1 MKLAFIF
8 PGKESEKEANPAFFK
23 SLKDTIDSVKRPD
36 TSVKIYALPN
46 DLPDEAEMAYWYVH
60 PKMFS
65 AMIPVAR
72 QAQKDGCDAVVI
84 GCVGSTDAEYGIKE
98 VLDIPAVG
106 IGESCL
112 LMAQVLGQSFSI
124 MTYDNKI
131 AAWIDRMVRER
142 HLEDFCVSVRPA
154 NIPLDEMMGRNAMAK
169 IYERVLNQARLAVSE
184 DRADVIV
191 NGSAGFAGLADYLRK
206 HVEAPV
212 VDAVEAGIKFGE
224 MFADL
229 KKSKNLYQSKVATYK
244 SSPNLDK
251 VLKKYF

>member
-23 SLKDTIDSVKRPD
+23 SLKETIDSVKRAD
-36 TSVKIYALPN
+36 TKVEIYALPN

-60 PKMFS
+60 PMMFS
-65 AMIPVAR
+65 GMIGVAR
-72 QAQKDGCDAVVI
+72 KAQKDGADAVVI
-84 GCVGSTDAEYGIKE
+84 GCVGSTDAEYGVKE
-98 VLDIPAVG
+98 VLDVPAVG
-106 IGESCL
+106 IGEASL
-112 LMAQVLGQSFSI
+112 LMAQVLGQNFSI

-169 IYERVLNQARLAVSE
+169 IYERVLTQAKLAITE

-191 NGSAGFAGLADYLRK
+191 NGSAGFVGLADYLRK
-206 HVEAPV
+206 RVDAPV

-229 KKSKNLYQSKVATYK
+229 KKSKNLYQSKVYTYR

-251 VLKKYF
+251 VLGKYF

>member
-1 MKLAFIF
+1 VKLAFIF
-8 PGKESEKEANPAFFK
+8 PGKESEKDANPAFFK
-23 SLKDTIDSVKRPD
+23 SMRETIDSVRRPD
-36 TSVKIYALPN
+36 TTVEIYALPN

-65 AMIPVAR
+65 AMIGVAR
-72 QAQKDGCDAVVI
+72 RAQKDGMDAVVV

-112 LMAQVLGQSFSI
+112 LMAQLLGQNFSI

-154 NIPLDEMMGRNAMAK
+154 NIPLEEMMGRSSMAR
-169 IYERVLNQARLAVSE
+169 IYERVLNQAKLAITE

-191 NGSAGFAGLADYLRK
+191 NGSAGFVGLADYLRK
-206 HVEAPV
+206 RVEAPV
-212 VDAVEAGIKFGE
+212 VDAIEAGIKFGE
-224 MFADL
+224 MMADL
-229 KKSKNLYQSKVATYK
+229 KKSKNLYQSKVYTFK
-244 SSPNLDK
+244 PSPNVDK
-251 VLKKYF
+251 VLGKYF